1 MIAIPNIISI
11 VCLMIIKW
19 ENIVFFIKVVDI
31 KTAEI
36 GNMKLTSLVK
46 VKTFEMGGNKFTRT
60 FEKTLD

>member
-1 MIAIPNIISI
+1 MITIPNIILI

-46 VKTFEMGGNKFTRT
+46 VKTFEMGGNKLTGT
-60 FEKTLD
+60 SEDCNK